1 MGIRLPYRQADTSS
15 FLEVP
20 RDQIELLIEGFSLG
34 DKKHKSQDMHSTRR
48 CLYRLLIVDISGVV
62 VVLQFLLRLT
72 NEN

>member
-1 MGIRLPYRQADTSS
+1 MGIRLPYRQSDTSS

-20 RDQIELLIEGFSLG
+20 RDQIGLLMEGFSLG
-34 DKKHKSQDMHSTRR
+34 DKKHKSQDMHPTQR
-48 CLYRLLIVDISGVV
+48 CLYRLLIVDISGVL